1 MLITKELLDHIYD
14 EKFNVETF
22 KSVDPCGIVHK
33 LAEHTSC
40 QMDIEIGGLFTA
52 MIAWGS
58 RKVIRPTAERMLSIE
73 MGWHPADF
81 IKSEKYETAYENAK
95 NGCVYRTLNVDT
107 FRKVCRRLN
116 KELNGYDN
124 IEERFHGMQTKEVIA
139 TICEWLSEARV
150 GTMDKSAC
158 KRICMFVRW
167 MTRTSSPD
175 FCIWKTRDQADL
187 YAIMDVH
194 VSRLTQDLLK
204 NKRPT
209 WKACEELTD
218 IFKSWSPC
226 DPLKYDLALMTLAD
240 NMEYASTIQKL

>member
-52 MIAWGS
+52 MIAWGN
-58 RKVIRPTAERMLSIE
+58 RKAIRPTAERMLSVE

-81 IKSEKYETAYENAK
+81 IKSEKYETAYENSK

-116 KELNGYDN
+116 KELCGY
-124 IEERFHGMQTKEVIA
+124 EKMQRLFGK
-139 TICEWLSEARV
+139 L
-150 GTMDKSAC
+150 
-158 KRICMFVRW
+158 
-167 MTRTSSPD
+167 
-175 FCIWKTRDQADL
+175 L
-187 YAIMDVH
+187 YLGI
-194 VSRLTQDLLK
+194 
-204 NKRPT
+204 
-209 WKACEELTD
+209 
-218 IFKSWSPC
+218 
-226 DPLKYDLALMTLAD
+226 
-240 NMEYASTIQKL
+240 